1 MVKER
6 GTAPCKVVTQHV
18 ISLTY
23 VEELLRRFIVIWI
36 DIGMV
41 EFGQLKTGFVQQM

>member
-6 GTAPCKVVTQHV
+6 GTAPCKVVTKHV
-18 ISLTY
+18 VSLTY
-23 VEELLRRFIVIWI
+23 FQELPRRFAIIWI

-41 EFGQLKTGFVQQM
+41 EFGQLKRVFVQQV

>member
-1 MVKER
+1 MVKKC
-6 GTAPCKVVTQHV
+6 GTAPRKVVTQYA

-23 VEELLRRFIVIWI
+23 FQELLRRHAVIWI

-41 EFGQLKTGFVQQM
+41 EFGQLKKAFVQQL